1 MTKQTFFGVVL
12 FSFVLIHYSFS
23 QTPSCPQSKNK
34 KSVDDYN
41 EAEKLY
47 KAKREYDKAREL
59 VQKSLDEDPDFA
71 DAWLLSG
78 RLAMKKRDYKNMEE
92 MLTKAIELCENID
105 PDAYY
110 QLGWL
115 QYDEKKYKE
124 ASKVLKR
131 FLEFD
136 KINENDGKHADTM
149 LVRCRLY
156 LHPVPFDPQ
165 PVPGVSTPAPEYLPC
180 ISPDDEFIFFTRRY
194 DLQQKGNI
202 FNSVSVEKF
211 MFAQRTNGVF
221 DKGKPLDW
229 PFNLGDISNEGGGS
243 ITIDNHHIYFTVNK
257 KGNFDICVSDWING
271 SWDSIIN
278 LGPAVNDPK
287 QWDSQPS
294 IAPDGNTLYFA
305 SARDSLTGLD
315 IYVTHKDER
324 GKWSKAVKLPA
335 PINTAGNEKT
345 PFIHP
350 DGKTLYFSSDNIIG
364 LGGYDIYKSQLDD
377 KGNWSEPVNLGY
389 PINTEGDEVGFFVS
403 TDGKTGYFASN
414 KIKGSGYDIY
424 YFPLYPQAR
433 PDRVYMQKGSL
444 KADNSDEPVSAT
456 IEITNTKT
464 KQMRKIPVD
473 SVTGQYAFVTD
484 FKNDLLLTFK
494 KDGYAFED
502 QYISAED
509 TSEPVITKRD
519 IMIQKIELG
528 KQYTIND
535 VRFATNSYE
544 INNTINSIMDA
555 FAEYLNANP
564 RFHVVLQGHTDNVGS
579 DQDNVI
585 LSENRAKTIYN
596 YLIAKGIGKSR
607 LSYKGYGASK
617 PIADNSTEEGRARNR
632 RTVFVVTAK

>member
-1 MTKQTFFGVVL
+1 
-12 FSFVLIHYSFS
+12 
-23 QTPSCPQSKNK
+23 
-34 KSVDDYN
+34 
-41 EAEKLY
+41 
-47 KAKREYDKAREL
+47 
-59 VQKSLDEDPDFA
+59 
-71 DAWLLSG
+71 
-78 RLAMKKRDYKNMEE
+78 
-92 MLTKAIELCENID
+92 
-105 PDAYY
+105 
-110 QLGWL
+110 
-115 QYDEKKYKE
+115 
-124 ASKVLKR
+124 
-131 FLEFD
+131 
-136 KINENDGKHADTM
+136 M